1 MLGDL
6 SPSFFKLQARWLRA
20 FTPVAYSCKLLVV
33 LSLAAC
39 LQLEL
44 FRVYTLGFS
53 GCKTV
58 ASSRPPVA

>member
-1 MLGDL
+1 MHGDL
-6 SPSFFKLQARWLRA
+6 SPSFFKLQVRWLRA
-20 FTPVAYSCKLLVV
+20 FTPVTYSCKLLVV

-53 GCKTV
+53 GCRTV
-58 ASSRPPVA
+58 ARPRPPVA